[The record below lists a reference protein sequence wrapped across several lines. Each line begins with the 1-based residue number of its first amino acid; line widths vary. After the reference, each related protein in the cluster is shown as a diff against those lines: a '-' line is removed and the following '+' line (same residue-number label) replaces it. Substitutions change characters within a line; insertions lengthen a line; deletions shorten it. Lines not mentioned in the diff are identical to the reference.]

1 MVSNFQDRYLLPA
14 LEIFEHPTYWKRF
27 TAQKPRIKIAC
38 MYTPLSNNTADLR
51 LDGRSVQHAKILE
64 MVQNAPLY
72 VSYP

>member
-1 MVSNFQDRYLLPA
+1 
-14 LEIFEHPTYWKRF
+14 
-27 TAQKPRIKIAC
+27 

-72 VSYP
+72 VSYPWSVNNLLNKMELELTKFKILR